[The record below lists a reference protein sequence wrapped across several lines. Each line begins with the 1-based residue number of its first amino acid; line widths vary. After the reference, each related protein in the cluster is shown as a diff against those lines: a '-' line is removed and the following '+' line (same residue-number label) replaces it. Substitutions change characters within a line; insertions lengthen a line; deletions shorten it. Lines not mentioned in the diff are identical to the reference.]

1 MATGPTPR
9 AQASLPALAVAL
21 LILSGVTVMALV
33 VADGVL
39 AGADREPGERHAASS
54 LAERL
59 VSADGPIAV
68 RENVLDDSALS
79 TLDASSIERRFPV
92 VRDEAVRV
100 TVGDRTILSDPNA
113 RGGTTV
119 RRIVVLSETDRRS
132 ITPRF
137 GGPAAVTLPR
147 RTDSATLTLD
157 PPNGTTVWSVR
168 ANDRVLLYD
177 PSGLSGQYDLDLSR
191 FETTRLRFA
200 GPGPLHRGNVTL
212 EYPVERRTRAILVVT
227 VDG

>member
-1 MATGPTPR
+1 MATGSTSR
-9 AQASLPALAVAL
+9 GQASLPALAVAL
-21 LILSGVTVMALV
+21 LILSSVTVVALV

-39 AGADREPGERHAASS
+39 AGADREPGERHAATS

-68 RENVLDDSALS
+68 RENVIDGSALS
-79 TLDASSIERRFPV
+79 TLDASTIEHRFPV

-100 TVGDRTILSDPNA
+100 NVGDQPIVSDPNA

-119 RRIVVLSETDRRS
+119 RRIVVVSDTERRS

-137 GGPAAVTLPR
+137 GGPNAVTLPR
-147 RTDSATLTLD
+147 RTDSVSLSLD

-177 PSGLSGQYDLDLSR
+177 PSGLSGRYDLDLSR
-191 FETTRLRFA
+191 FETARLRFS
-200 GPGPLHRGNVTL
+200 GPGPLYRGNVTL
-212 EYPVERRTRAILVVT
+212 EYPVERTSRAILTVT

>member
-1 MATGPTPR
+1 MATASTPR

-39 AGADREPGERHAASS
+39 AGADREPGERHAATS
-54 LAERL
+54 LADRF

-68 RENVLDDSALS
+68 RENVLDSSGLA
-79 TLDASSIERRFPV
+79 TLDATTIERQFPV

-100 TVGDRTILSDPNA
+100 TVGDRTVLSDPNA

-119 RRIVVLSETDRRS
+119 RRIVVVREIDRRS

-147 RTDSATLTLD
+147 RTDSVSVRLD

-177 PSGLSGQYDLDLSR
+177 PSGLSGRYDLDLSR
-191 FETTRLRFA
+191 FETARLRFV
-200 GPGPLHRGNVTL
+200 GPGQLHRGNVTI
-212 EYPVERRTRAILVVT
+212 EYPVEQTTRTTLAVT